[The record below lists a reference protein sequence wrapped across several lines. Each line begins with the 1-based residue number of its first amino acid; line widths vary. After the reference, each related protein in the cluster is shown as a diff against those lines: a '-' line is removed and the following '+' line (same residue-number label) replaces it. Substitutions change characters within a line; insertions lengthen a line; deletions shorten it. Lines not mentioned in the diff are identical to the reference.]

1 MNDVRDL
8 ELPVV
13 RASDLA
19 DGDPEP
25 AWLFEGLWA
34 EAGVGLIGGEP
45 KSFKS
50 WLALEMATS
59 LASGRPCLGV
69 YDVERPGRVLLYM
82 AEDAAAV
89 VKQRLAAI
97 CRHRQLDLA
106 ALPIYVVTADALRL
120 DQEGDQQRLRR
131 TVERLRPCMLL
142 LDPLVRLHA
151 VNENSAGEIST
162 LLAYFRQLQRA
173 FQCAVVIVHH
183 SRKNGSATRP
193 GQTLRGS
200 GDLHAFGDSNLYVR
214 RNRDRLTLTFEH
226 RAAPAP
232 DPVELRLASD
242 DDPHLEVIG
251 PAESAHCDD
260 PLDERVLQ
268 VLAREPGP
276 VTRRTLRTS
285 LAVRNTRLGE
295 ALNRLQTRGRVT
307 RRTEGFALR
316 TAQGGADLFRS

>member
-1 MNDVRDL
+1 MNTQPEV

-13 RASDLA
+13 RAAELV

-34 EAGVGLIGGEP
+34 ESGVGLIGGEP

-69 YDVERPGRVLLYM
+69 YDVQRPGPVLLYM

-89 VKQRLAAI
+89 VKQRLVAI
-97 CRHRQLDLA
+97 CRHRQLKLDS
-106 ALPIYVVTADALRL
+106 LPIYVITADLLRL
-120 DQEGDQQRLRR
+120 DQQGDQQRLRH
-131 TVERLRPCMLL
+131 TLERLRPRMLV
-142 LDPLVRLHA
+142 LDPLVRLHTA
-151 VNENSAGEIST
+151 NENSANEISA

-173 FQCAVVIVHH
+173 FDCAIAIVHH

-193 GQTLRGS
+193 GQALRGS

-214 RNRDRLTLTFEH
+214 RLRDRLTLTFEH

-232 DPVELRLASD
+232 EPVHIQLACT
-242 DDPHLEVIG
+242 DDPHLEVLG
-251 PAESAHCDD
+251 PAETAGVDD
-260 PLDERVLQ
+260 PLDERVLH
-268 VLAREPGP
+268 VLAREARPIS
-276 VTRRTLRTS
+276 RRGLRS
-285 LAVRNTRLGE
+285 RLSVRNTRLGE
-295 ALNRLQTRGRVT
+295 AINRLQARGRVV
-307 RRTEGFALR
+307 RKPDGFALSR
-316 TAQGGADLFRS
+316 

>member
-1 MNDVRDL
+1 MSCLSDV

-13 RASDLA
+13 RATDLA

-34 EAGVGLIGGEP
+34 ESGVGLIGGEP

-59 LASGRPCLGV
+59 LSSGRPCLGV
-69 YDVERPGRVLLYM
+69 YDVERPGSVLVYM

-106 ALPIYVVTADALRL
+106 ALPIFVITADALRL
-120 DQEGDQQRLRR
+120 DQEADQQRLRR
-131 TVERLRPCMLL
+131 TLDRLRPRMLL
-142 LDPLVRLHA
+142 LDPLVRLHS
-151 VNENSAGEIST
+151 VNENSAGEISA

-173 FQCAVVIVHH
+173 FDCAVVIVHH
-183 SRKNGSATRP
+183 SRKNGSAARP
-193 GQTLRGS
+193 GQALRGS

-214 RNRDRLTLTFEH
+214 RVRDRIALTFEH

-232 DPVELRLASD
+232 EPVELRLASN
-242 DDPHLEVIG
+242 DDPHLEVVG
-251 PAESAHCDD
+251 PAETANVDD
-260 PLDERVLQ
+260 PLDDRVLQ
-268 VLAREPGP
+268 ALAREARPM
-276 VTRRTLRTS
+276 TRRALRVCLS
-285 LAVRNTRLGE
+285 VRNTRLGE
-295 ALNRLQTRGRVT
+295 ALNRLQTRQRVI
-307 RRTEGFALR
+307 RKTEGFGLR
-316 TAQGGADLFRS
+316 R